1 MVHVDTIVRM
11 RMIVQMTRSTGPN
24 RSDPT
29 PLPTVAKAAIIADFR
44 ASMGELKCIGS
55 ERLVRQGISM
65 AQLHVM
71 NLVESHGEMAM
82 SRLAD
87 MLDVSLSNATGLI
100 DRVEERGFVERIRVA
115 TDRRMVMVRLTPAGR
130 QMLDEI
136 EVVREAI
143 LRRVLDQ
150 LDARQL
156 AGVAKAMRDLRD
168 AVAATLT
175 GPDAHHHAHV
185 SQGRD

>member
-11 RMIVQMTRSTGPN
+11 RMIIQMTRSTAPT

-29 PLPTVAKAAIIADFR
+29 PMPTVAKAAIIADFR

-65 AQLHVM
+65 AQLHVL

-130 QMLDEI
+130 C
-136 EVVREAI
+136 
-143 LRRVLDQ
+143 
-150 LDARQL
+150 DA
-156 AGVAKAMRDLRD
+156 
-168 AVAATLT
+168 
-175 GPDAHHHAHV
+175 
-185 SQGRD
+185 

>member
-1 MVHVDTIVRM
+1 
-11 RMIVQMTRSTGPN
+11 MTGRRP
-24 RSDPT
+24 
-29 PLPTVAKAAIIADFR
+29 AIIADFR

-65 AQLHVM
+65 AQLHVLH
-71 NLVESHGEMAM
+71 LVESHGEMAM
-82 SRLAD
+82 SRLAE

-100 DRVEERGFVERIRVA
+100 DRVEERGFVERIRVP
-115 TDRRMVMVRLTPAGR
+115 TDRRIVLVRLTPAGR

-136 EVVREAI
+136 EVVREQI

-150 LDARQL
+150 LDPIQL
-156 AGVAKAMRDLRD
+156 AGVASAMVDLRN

-175 GPDAHHHAHV
+175 GPGSEAHQHAHV

>member
-1 MVHVDTIVRM
+1 
-11 RMIVQMTRSTGPN
+11 MIRSTAAAP
-24 RSDPT
+24 SIEILDKT
-29 PLPTVAKAAIIADFR
+29 TAKAAIIADFR
-44 ASMGELKCIGS
+44 ASMGELKCLSS

-65 AQLHVM
+65 AQLHVLH
-71 NLVESHGEMAM
+71 LVESHGEMAM

-100 DRVEERGFVERIRVA
+100 DRVEERGFVERIRVPA
-115 TDRRMVMVRLTPAGR
+115 DRRIVMVRLTPAGV

-136 EVVREAI
+136 ETVQEQI

-150 LDARQL
+150 LDPAQL
-156 AGVAKAMRDLRD
+156 AGVASAMLNLRNAVD
-168 AVAATLT
+168 ASLT
-175 GPDAHHHAHV
+175 GPGSEAHHHAHV